1 MSHGSHLP
9 KLQQRPSVWP
19 QAEQGDDSS
28 LRRERRDLESRL
40 EELAELFAEAKV
52 SIGALEAGT
61 KRINE
66 LLEVNQS
73 KLEEMGQMERVNVDV
88 EQLWREWAD
97 LPLERRRGIIQGAF
111 EAIEISPRKGLDCQG
126 VMRVRTR
133 A

>member
-1 MSHGSHLP
+1 M
-9 KLQQRPSVWP
+9 WP

-40 EELAELFAEAKV
+40 EELAELFAEANV
-52 SIGALEAGT
+52 SINTLEAGT